1 MNSNNINEFSDP
13 RKLFPTPP
21 KNIVNLEQSDLI
33 SHIKN
38 GNFIGGHTMPWG
50 SNYTF
55 MMWIDIDESSCIS
68 VIYKPRDGEKP
79 LYDFEESTLY
89 KRERA
94 SYILS
99 KILGWPN
106 IPLTIIRNGPYGLGS
121 VQHYIECD
129 PRITFFEIREKNLDD
144 LFPIAIFDLITNNA
158 DRKAGHCIL
167 DNQNIIWSIDHG
179 LTFNS
184 DFKLRTVMFEFCGK
198 TIPDKFIADISD
210 ALPEL
215 KKNKEIQ
222 KLISSK
228 EFDSLISRIEEVI
241 NDPIMPILN
250 PNRDIPWPLV

>member
-33 SHIKN
+33 SYIKN

-94 SYILS
+94 
-99 KILGWPN
+99 
-106 IPLTIIRNGPYGLGS
+106 
-121 VQHYIECD
+121 
-129 PRITFFEIREKNLDD
+129 
-144 LFPIAIFDLITNNA
+144 
-158 DRKAGHCIL
+158 
-167 DNQNIIWSIDHG
+167 
-179 LTFNS
+179 
-184 DFKLRTVMFEFCGK
+184 
-198 TIPDKFIADISD
+198 
-210 ALPEL
+210 
-215 KKNKEIQ
+215 
-222 KLISSK
+222 
-228 EFDSLISRIEEVI
+228 
-241 NDPIMPILN
+241 
-250 PNRDIPWPLV
+250 

>member
-1 MNSNNINEFSDP
+1 MNSNHINEYSDP
-13 RKLFPTPP
+13 KKLFPTPP
-21 KNIVNLEQSDLI
+21 KKIIDLEESELI
-33 SHIKN
+33 SHIKS

-55 MMWIDIDESSCIS
+55 MMWIDIDESGCIG

-79 LYDFEESTLY
+79 LYDFQHRTLY

-121 VQHYIECD
+121 VQSYIECD
-129 PRITFFEIREKNLDD
+129 PRITFFEIREEHLDD

-158 DRKAGHCIL
+158 DRKAGHCIF

-198 TIPDKFIADISD
+198 KIPDKFIADISD
-210 ALPEL
+210 ALPKL
-215 KKNKEIQ
+215 KK
-222 KLISSK
+222 SK
-228 EFDSLISRIEEVI
+228 EMKKLLSSEEFESLVI
-241 NDPIMPILN
+241 RMEDAIVNPIMPILN